1 MKKMYEYNDSRG
13 KLSTEIKS
21 SKLLKIITKASSCEQ
36 RSDAQK
42 LKKKR
47 IKSQGDYPHYQIFN

>member
-1 MKKMYEYNDSRG
+1 MKKMYEYKDSRG

-36 RSDAQK
+36 REEAQK
-42 LKKKR
+42 LIKKADKVSR
-47 IKSQGDYPHYQIFN
+47 KLSALSDF

>member
-1 MKKMYEYNDSRG
+1 MNRMYEYKDLRG

-36 RSDAQK
+36 REEAQK
-42 LKKKR
+42 PIKKADKISR
-47 IKSQGDYPHYQIFN
+47 RLSALSDF

>member
-1 MKKMYEYNDSRG
+1 MKRMYEYNVLRD

-36 RSDAQK
+36 REEAQK
-42 LKKKR
+42 LIKKADKISR
-47 IKSQGDYPHYQIFN
+47 RLSALSDF

>member
-21 SKLLKIITKASSCEQ
+21 SKLLNIITKA
-36 RSDAQK
+36 RSFEERSEAQK
-42 LKKKR
+42 LIKKADKISR
-47 IKSQGDYPHYQIFN
+47 RLSALSDF

>member
-36 RSDAQK
+36 RGSTK
-42 LKKKR
+42 THKK
-47 IKSQGDYPHYQIFN
+47 SG

>member
-1 MKKMYEYNDSRG
+1 MNRMYEYKDLRV

-36 RSDAQK
+36 RSEAKK
-42 LKKKR
+42 LIKKADKISR
-47 IKSQGDYPHYQIFN
+47 RLSALSDF